1 MVTVYAAWGPVTIT
15 WLLLFVPNLL
25 GPKTTAN
32 LFFYASLNSIIG
44 PLVGYFAPMIT
55 LILAYGEKRDTGLY
69 VTSKTHFWLGWGLA
83 GAIIIFS
90 IAFEYAFLPGIRIW
104 RDIQLNP
111 TTYDE
116 LGSKTADLEDGPIVF
131 TTDLRSVI
139 DI

>member
-1 MVTVYAAWGPVTIT
+1 
-15 WLLLFVPNLL
+15 
-25 GPKTTAN
+25 
-32 LFFYASLNSIIG
+32 
-44 PLVGYFAPMIT
+44 MIT

-69 VTSKTHFWLGWGLA
+69 FTSKTHFWLGWGLA